1 MPTAQRDFPY
11 IWATWLP
18 RLLTGERSCEWAIW
32 FKAHH
37 QDWAKQPSDFNQ
49 ADWLARHTE
58 LLNQQRDQWT
68 QSGYDVRVEKQ
79 NAFRLRG
86 HSATLAGKPDLLV
99 INKDRILIVDVK
111 NGQEQPWHR
120 YQVMTYMYALPR
132 AMPEYRDANFAG
144 EIVYRTHTGRVTQ
157 GSIDQGF
164 VRNLGGLIRRIAAP
178 EPPARVPSAHECRFC
193 DITLED
199 CTERIETGSEPTV
212 STTDDF

>member
-1 MPTAQRDFPY
+1 M
-11 IWATWLP
+11 WATWLP

-37 QDWAKQPSDFNQ
+37 QGWTRKTSDFNQ

-58 LLNQQRDQWT
+58 LLNEQRDRWT
-68 QSGYDVRVEKQ
+68 QSGYEVRVENQ

-99 INKDRILIVDVK
+99 LNNDRILIVDVK
-111 NGQEQPWHR
+111 NSQEQPWHR

-132 AMPEYRDANFAG
+132 ALPEYRDANLAG
-144 EIVYRTHTGRVTQ
+144 EIVYGTHTERVPQ
-157 GSIDQGF
+157 GGIDQGF
-164 VRNLGGLIRRIAAP
+164 IRNLGSLIRRIAAP
-178 EPPARVPSAHECRFC
+178 EPPLRVPSAQECCFC

-199 CTERIETGSEPTV
+199 CTERMATRAEPESGTIE
-212 STTDDF
+212 DF